1 MESSKLIDFF
11 TSEPM
16 KYYAPPA
23 SMSKEVKRLKIEEM
37 IRSGRYLYGIK
48 TDGNWARAIVTP
60 NRNALQTR
68 GISKKTGCYGEI
80 QNKVFFWKDI
90 VKAFSNNITVFLGEI
105 FMEGMIDR
113 QIGSI
118 LRCLDDKALAR
129 QKEQKLHYRVFDVLC
144 YEGVEL
150 INKSFQE
157 RIKYIPKV
165 VERINS
171 PLVEG
176 VTYYEMDDTFFDK
189 MEELFSIGAEG
200 SVCYKKDA
208 IYIPGKRGPHA
219 WDSLKVK
226 QEISNDIDVLITD
239 LVPCEKNYSGSD
251 ISHWDLWR
259 NTRTDE
265 LVRGQYFGEY
275 QLGRPYEPV
284 SKNFFNNWCGAITV
298 SVYDRNHNL
307 IPLCNVAGLTE
318 DFKTQLRDNFDDWYL
333 CPITLGGMMVSTASA
348 DATSGIGIS
357 IRHPYIKSIRK
368 GDISPDDCT
377 LSKIISEK

>member
-37 IRSGRYLYGIK
+37 IRSGCYLYGIK

-60 NRNALQTR
+60 SRNALQTR

-80 QNKVFFWKDI
+80 QNKVFFWNDI
-90 VKAFSNNITVFLGEI
+90 VKAFSNNTTVFLGEI

-144 YEGVEL
+144 YEGIEL
-150 INKSFQE
+150 INKGFQE

-189 MEELFSIGAEG
+189 MEELFSAGAEG

-226 QEISNDIDVLITD
+226 QEISNDVDALITD
-239 LVPCEKNYSGSD
+239 LVPCEKNYNGND

-259 NTRTDE
+259 NTRTNE

-275 QLGRPYEPV
+275 QLGKPYEPV

-318 DFKTQLRDNFDDWYL
+318 EFKTQLRDNFDDWYL
-333 CPITLGGMMVSTASA
+333 CPITLGGMMVSTAEA
-348 DATSGIGIS
+348 DTTSGIGIS

-368 GDISPDDCT
+368 EDLNPEDCT
-377 LSKIISEK
+377 LEKILS